1 MNLKLS
7 FSRLAAAVLIVD
19 AVGFVLKYFGL
30 DTYLILF
37 GFRFHLALVLPFIIV
52 LKKEQ
57 LSNLKQSFT
66 NPEYKKF
73 GSVFL
78 LFFTINVLIISVLL
92 LLGKIEVGDPEYFY
106 EFGISSIVDYP
117 VYLIWNAF
125 QLIILF
131 SFLKSVSL
139 SFQKNYF
146 VLVFTVILIFI
157 YEFILLQNFS
167 IDYSAAAS
175 FIIMS
180 FIVSLVVI
188 SFNNIYL
195 FVFIIFSLLW
205 INILAFGSSSQVLI
219 NLLFAANYDLWEGFF
234 TVEKIFSKFIIPFN
248 LFLFLIGLL
257 ILRQVE
263 NSKLRS

>member
-1 MNLKLS
+1 MNFKLS
-7 FSRLAAAVLIVD
+7 YSRLVTDVLIVV
-19 AVGFVLKYFGL
+19 AVGFALKYFEL
-30 DTYLILF
+30 AAYLIVF

-52 LKKEQ
+52 FKKEQ

-73 GSVFL
+73 GRVFL
-78 LFFTINVLIISVLL
+78 LFLTINVLFISVLL

-106 EFGISSIVDYP
+106 EFGISSLVDYP
-117 VYLIWNAF
+117 IYLIWNAF
-125 QLIILF
+125 QLIIFF
-131 SFLKSVSL
+131 SFLKSVSI

-146 VLVFTVILIFI
+146 VLVFTVIFLFI
-157 YEFILLQNFS
+157 YEFIPLTNFS

-180 FIVSLVVI
+180 FIVSVVI
-188 SFNNIYL
+188 NSFNNIYL
-195 FVFIIFSLLW
+195 FIVIIFSLLW
-205 INILAFGSSSQVLI
+205 INLLAFGSTSQVLI